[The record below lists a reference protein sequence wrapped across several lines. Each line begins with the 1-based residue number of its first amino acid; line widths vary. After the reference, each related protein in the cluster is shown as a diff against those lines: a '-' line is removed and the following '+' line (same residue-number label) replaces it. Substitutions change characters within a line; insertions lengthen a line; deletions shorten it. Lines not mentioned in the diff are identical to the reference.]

1 MTGFPKASHSYQESI
16 IIMDSCLYLVCNDCL
31 CVGKLIFSFHIRVT
45 IGCYWCYHCC
55 VFKLIEIPPKVSKS
69 SAKEAVAN
77 IDDFVPD
84 EEIDA
89 NFLTEEGDEH
99 NKLFKKER
107 LVILNFQYLCND

>member
-1 MTGFPKASHSYQESI
+1 MVAIG
-16 IIMDSCLYLVCNDCL
+16 
-31 CVGKLIFSFHIRVT
+31 VT
-45 IGCYWCYHCC
+45 IV

-69 SAKEAVAN
+69 SGKEAVAN

-107 LVILNFQYLCND
+107 LAILCDTTFSIFVQ

>member
-1 MTGFPKASHSYQESI
+1 MYILTE
-16 IIMDSCLYLVCNDCL
+16 M
-31 CVGKLIFSFHIRVT
+31 
-45 IGCYWCYHCC
+45 
-55 VFKLIEIPPKVSKS
+55 PPKVTKASG
-69 SAKEAVAN
+69 KEAVAN

-107 LVILNFQYLCND
+107 LVIFCGNKF